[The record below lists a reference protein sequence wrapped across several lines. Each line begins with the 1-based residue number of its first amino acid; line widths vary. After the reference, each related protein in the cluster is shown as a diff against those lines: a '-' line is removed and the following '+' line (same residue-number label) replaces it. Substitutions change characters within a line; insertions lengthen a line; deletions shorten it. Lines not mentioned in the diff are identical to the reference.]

1 MPVLFVLVIIV
12 GLFLGSA
19 FLSVTLI
26 AYLIR
31 KGFNFDEDYYE
42 DPFDIFMEDY
52 FGYED
57 WIFTKIIIIII
68 KFIIIVLSPAILIIV
83 ISLSWYIFLSAKIDK
98 LNGMILTKL
107 LQNLGKKRK
116 VDSFVFLFSMESVSN
131 INEYSSTV
139 YI

>member
-1 MPVLFVLVIIV
+1 LVIIV
-12 GLFLGSA
+12 GLFFGSA
-19 FLSVTLI
+19 FLSVTLT
-26 AYLIR
+26 AYLIS
-31 KGFNFDEDYYE
+31 KGYNFDEDYYE
-42 DPFDIFMEDY
+42 DPIDILLEDY

-107 LQNLGKKRK
+107 LKNLGKKRK

>member
-1 MPVLFVLVIIV
+1 MPVLFVLAITV

-26 AYLIR
+26 AYLIS
-31 KGFNFDEDYYE
+31 KGYNFDEDYYE
-42 DPFDIFMEDY
+42 DPIDIIMEDY

-107 LQNLGKKRK
+107 LKNLGKKRK